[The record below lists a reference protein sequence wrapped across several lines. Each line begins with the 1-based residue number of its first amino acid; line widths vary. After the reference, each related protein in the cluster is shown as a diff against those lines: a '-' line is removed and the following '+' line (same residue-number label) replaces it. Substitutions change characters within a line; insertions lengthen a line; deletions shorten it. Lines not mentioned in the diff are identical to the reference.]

1 MLSSCAQCMP
11 GILELCYHSY
21 PLPTTKMTV
30 PYGMCYPIVQC
41 GVEIPN
47 RVFVGGLPYNVSL
60 HRDPLHVACC
70 MLLLHSEWWCTV
82 HTEQG
87 KLCQVCGS
95 AYTNYHNVADM
106 QIVDCIFN
114 FIMS

>member
-1 MLSSCAQCMP
+1 MLSSRAQCMS

-21 PLPTTKMTV
+21 LLATTKMSV

-60 HRDPLHVACC
+60 HQDPC
-70 MLLLHSEWWCTV
+70 MLHIALAHSV
-82 HTEQG
+82 
-87 KLCQVCGS
+87 
-95 AYTNYHNVADM
+95 
-106 QIVDCIFN
+106 
-114 FIMS
+114 